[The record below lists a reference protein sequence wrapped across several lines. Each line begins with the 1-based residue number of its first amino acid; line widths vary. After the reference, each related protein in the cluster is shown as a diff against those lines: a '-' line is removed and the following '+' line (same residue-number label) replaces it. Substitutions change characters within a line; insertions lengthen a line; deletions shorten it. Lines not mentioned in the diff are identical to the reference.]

1 MPMKLS
7 IAQINP
13 TVGAI
18 SANAKLIC
26 DEIKAASENN
36 VDLIIFPELAL
47 TGYPLN
53 DLVYE
58 QEFLNQQQHAL
69 TQIRQATLGHI
80 TAIVGA
86 VDFNLD
92 ILTHDRTCQK
102 FNAAY
107 VFSNGGLVG
116 KRYKSLLPNY
126 DVFHEQRYF
135 TPASEIEPL
144 ICTLAGRQISI
155 GIEICE
161 DLWDMHYNRKISHVL
176 VEKGAELLINIS
188 ASPFEIDKFRERRRL
203 VLEKVKQLKRPFIYS
218 NLVGAQDEI
227 IFDGHSFAYNESGQ
241 LIAEGAGFLSEQVSF
256 SLTDLPIQQKD
267 YTTEDELLYNALV
280 LGLRDYFRKN
290 GLKKAVLGLSGGVDS
305 ALVAALSADAIGAKN
320 VLAISLPSRYS
331 SDHSKSDAA
340 LLAKNF
346 GLAYQTIEI
355 EPYHA
360 LFKDQYAHWFADN
373 EVSLADENLQAR
385 LRGLILMLFSNQ
397 QNRILLTTGNKTE
410 LALGYCTLY
419 GDMNGAIAAI
429 GDLSKQRVLSLC
441 RYINIRYKKEMIPN
455 SSITKAPSA
464 ELREGQV
471 DPFNYDEISPLV
483 ELIIEGRKSK
493 AELLALGHNSTQLD
507 DLFKRIFNNEFKRFQ
522 ASIIL
527 KVTSKSFGLGR
538 LYPMTSHYKG

>member
-1 MPMKLS
+1 MPMKIS

-13 TVGAI
+13 IVGAI
-18 SANAKLIC
+18 ANNTKLIC
-26 DEIKAASENN
+26 NEINRAREKHI
-36 VDLIIFPELAL
+36 DLLIFPELAL

-58 QEFLNQQQHAL
+58 QEFLNQQKQAL
-69 TQIRQATLGHI
+69 EQIRQATLDGI
-80 TAIVGA
+80 TIIVGA
-86 VDFNLD
+86 IDFNLD

-107 VFSNGGLVG
+107 IFTNGKFIG

-135 TPASEIEPL
+135 TSAPEIEPI
-144 ICTLAGRQISI
+144 ICTIAGRQISI

-161 DLWDMHYNRKISHVL
+161 DLWDMHYHRKVSDIL
-176 VEKGAELLINIS
+176 VENGAELLINIS

-203 VLEKVKQLKRPFIYS
+203 VLEKVKQLKRPFIYC

-227 IFDGHSFAYNESGQ
+227 IFDGHSFAYNASGQ
-241 LIAEGAGFLSEQVSF
+241 LIAEGAGFKPEQICF
-256 SLTDLPIQQKD
+256 KLEDLPIKQKE
-267 YTTEDELLYNALV
+267 YSSEDELLYQALV
-280 LGLRDYFRKN
+280 LGLRDYFSKN
-290 GLKKAVLGLSGGVDS
+290 GLQKAVLGLSGGVDS
-305 ALVAALSADAIGAKN
+305 ALVAALAADALGAEN
-320 VLAISLPSRYS
+320 VLAISLPSRFS

-346 GLAYQTIEI
+346 GLDYQTINI

-360 LFKDQYAHWFADN
+360 LFKDQYAQWFSDD
-373 EVSLADENLQAR
+373 VSLADENLQAR
-385 LRGLILMLFSNQ
+385 LRGMILMLFSNQ

-410 LALGYCTLY
+410 IALGYCTLY

-429 GDLSKQRVLSLC
+429 GDLSKQRVFSLC
-441 RYINIRYKKEMIPN
+441 RYINKRYNKEMIPN
-455 SSITKAPSA
+455 SSITKVPSA

-483 ELIIEGRKSK
+483 EQIIEGRKSK
-493 AELLALGHNSTQLD
+493 AELLAAGYNSTQLD